1 MRDEE
6 QGMKDFSFVPFLLE
20 SSSFFRDFV
29 FVCANI
35 FTSKS
40 YDLEMFMK
48 AIIVREFGEPEVL
61 KLEETADLQ
70 PNETQIL
77 VKIKAAGV
85 NPVDTY
91 VRSGNHATAPKLPFT
106 PGKDGAGIVESVGI
120 EVAKVK
126 TGDRV
131 YLANSVSGTY
141 AEYALAEENQIYKLP
156 ENVSFEQ
163 GAGVAVPYATSFW
176 ALFDKGKPEKGET
189 ILIHGASGG
198 VGIAAIQHAKHFGLK
213 IIGTASSE
221 EGKRLI
227 KEQGAD
233 FVFDHSAPNYLDEIL
248 EATNSD
254 GANIIL
260 EMLANVNLNN
270 DLNLVAKKGRIV
282 VIGNRGEITINPRL
296 IMNKDAAIRGFSL
309 HTLNGAEMANI
320 HTSIYEGLEGG
331 WLNPVVGKTF
341 PLSEA
346 AQAHR
351 TVIEEKA
358 FGKIVLTV

>member
-1 MRDEE
+1 
-6 QGMKDFSFVPFLLE
+6 
-20 SSSFFRDFV
+20 
-29 FVCANI
+29 
-35 FTSKS
+35 
-40 YDLEMFMK
+40 MK
-48 AIIVREFGEPEVL
+48 AIVVREFGAPEVL
-61 KLEETADLQ
+61 RLEETDDLQ
-70 PNETQIL
+70 PNDSQIL
-77 VKIKAAGV
+77 VKIEAAGV

-91 VRSGNHATAPKLPFT
+91 VRAGNHATAPSLPFT
-106 PGKDGAGIVESVGI
+106 PGKDGAGTIEKIGASVS
-120 EVAKVK
+120 KVK
-126 TGDRV
+126 VGDRV

-141 AEYALAEENQIYKLP
+141 AEYALAEENQVYKLP
-156 ENVSFEQ
+156 ENISFEQ
-163 GAGVAVPYATSFW
+163 GACLAVPYATSFW

-189 ILIHGASGG
+189 VLIHGASGG

-213 IIGTASSE
+213 VIGTASSD

-248 EATNSD
+248 AATNCE
-254 GANIIL
+254 GINIIL
-260 EMLANVNLNN
+260 EMLANVNLQN
-270 DLNLVAKKGRIV
+270 DLNIIAKKGRIV

-296 IMNKDAAIRGFSL
+296 IMSQDATIRGFSL
-309 HTLNGAEMANI
+309 HTLSGAEMANI

-331 WLNPVVGKTF
+331 WLNPIVGKTF

-346 AQAHR
+346 AQAHH